1 MLNNMIEPVKFYESL
16 IKAGSGEIVIG
27 VPDSLLKNFSDY
39 LSSFL
44 PKEKHIIAANEGTAV
59 GIATGFYLSSSKIP
73 LIYLQNSGLGNAI
86 NPLVSL
92 ADPEVYGIP
101 MILMVGWRGE
111 PSMKDEPQHIMQGRI
126 TPALIDSMEIP
137 YFILDNNDKSALN
150 IPDQAVNIAYKR
162 SGPVIILVKKNVFS
176 KCNSFTQQ
184 PYSNKSKLNREYA
197 IGLIL
202 SNLPVNSTIF
212 STTGHISR
220 EVYEY
225 RVRSKQ
231 DSSSDFLTVGSMGH
245 ASQIAL
251 GAALSKQNNVMVCLD
266 GDGAAL
272 MHMGGLATIGSSG
285 AKNLIHILLNNGAH
299 DSVGGQPTVGF
310 DVSFTKIALSS
321 GYKTVLGPL
330 IEENAV
336 AGSINKLIEF
346 NGPTF
351 VEVRVNRGAR
361 PDLGRPKEL
370 PKENKIKFMRRL
382 NKDLNENDS
391 NG

>member
-1 MLNNMIEPVKFYESL
+1 MYAIRFSV
-16 IKAGSGEIVIG
+16 
-27 VPDSLLKNFSDY
+27 LKNFTN
-39 LSSFL
+39 
-44 PKEKHIIAANEGTAV
+44 IIDADRSLKNIVSTNEGSAIALGV
-59 GIATGFYLSSSKIP
+59 GYNLSKKLVP
-73 LIYLQNSGLGNAI
+73 CIYLQNSGLGNAI

-111 PSMKDEPQHIMQGRI
+111 PSIEDEPQHIMQGRI

-150 IPDQAVNIAYKR
+150 IPDQAVNVAYKR

-184 PYSNKSKLNREYA
+184 PYSNKSKLNREHA

-251 GAALSKQNNVMVCLD
+251 GAALSKQNNVIPIV
-266 GDGAAL
+266 
-272 MHMGGLATIGSSG
+272 
-285 AKNLIHILLNNGAH
+285 
-299 DSVGGQPTVGF
+299 
-310 DVSFTKIALSS
+310 
-321 GYKTVLGPL
+321 
-330 IEENAV
+330 
-336 AGSINKLIEF
+336 
-346 NGPTF
+346 
-351 VEVRVNRGAR
+351 
-361 PDLGRPKEL
+361 
-370 PKENKIKFMRRL
+370 
-382 NKDLNENDS
+382 
-391 NG
+391 